1 MTDFVDLLEAQLL
14 TAHARRRR
22 WAWLRVPSTRG
33 AGALVAATAGA
44 AAVVVLVVALAS
56 PARHQAAGTGS
67 TTARTVPPVATT
79 RRSPRALP
87 TPATDP
93 PPRPR
98 PPTPPATTTP
108 PPTATVPTP
117 PSTTPVPTAPSPV
130 PATPVP
136 LPATPPSKFPVPAPS
151 HTTVAVLNAARTA
164 GLARREAARL
174 TGAGYR
180 VGVVANH
187 PSGRLAR
194 SSVRYGRGQRTAAV
208 ALAARER
215 IRRVLPLTGALRRQL
230 GGVDVVIVLGA
241 DRR

>member
-1 MTDFVDLLEAQLL
+1 M
-14 TAHARRRR
+14 
-22 WAWLRVPSTRG
+22 
-33 AGALVAATAGA
+33 
-44 AAVVVLVVALAS
+44 
-56 PARHQAAGTGS
+56 
-67 TTARTVPPVATT
+67 
-79 RRSPRALP
+79 
-87 TPATDP
+87 
-93 PPRPR
+93 
-98 PPTPPATTTP
+98 
-108 PPTATVPTP
+108 
-117 PSTTPVPTAPSPV
+117 
-130 PATPVP
+130 P
-136 LPATPPSKFPVPAPS
+136 LPAPPPSKFPVPAPS
-151 HTTVAVLNAARTA
+151 RTTVAVLNAARTA

-194 SSVRYGRGQRTAAV
+194 SSVRYARGQRTAAV